1 MKVTKIETE
10 KDKYGV
16 YLVTLTPNF
25 IEKLFGFKER
35 VDRFRMSDST
45 FVFGGGAI
53 YTRQDG
59 IQTGNGSY
67 IGEAIDKWRRA
78 F

>member
-1 MKVTKIETE
+1 MKVTKIEE
-10 KDKYGV
+10 NSGI

-25 IEKLFGFKER
+25 IEKLFGKKEK

-45 FVFGGGAI
+45 YMFGGGAI
-53 YTRQDG
+53 YIRQDG
-59 IQTGNGSY
+59 ERTGNGSY
-67 IGEAIDKWRRA
+67 IGEAIDKWRRK